1 MQVKFNVFGKPR
13 GKQRPRLCSVGGR
26 NIVYTPKQTIEYEKL
41 IKASYMMATNRIFFE
56 KDIPIEVNILAFC
69 GEAPRQ
75 IRKKDVC
82 KDKGKIARNEKYLV
96 TKKPDSDNI
105 IKIVLDALNKV
116 AFYDDAQVSK
126 ICFEK
131 RYSKMPRLEITIQN
145 LKEKKDNENN

>member
-26 NIVYTPKQTIEYEKL
+26 NIVYTPKRTIEYEKL
-41 IKASYMMATNRIFFE
+41 IKASYIASSKVFFE
-56 KDIPIEVNILAFC
+56 RNIPIEINILAYFFHKSSI
-69 GEAPRQ
+69 EFA
-75 IRKKDVC
+75 
-82 KDKGKIARNEKYLV
+82 
-96 TKKPDSDNI
+96 TKKPDADNI

-145 LKEKKDNENN
+145 LKEIKTNENN

>member
-13 GKQRPRLCSVGGR
+13 GKQRPRLCSVDGR

-41 IKASYMMATNRIFFE
+41 IKASYIASSKVFFE
-56 KDIPIEVNILAFC
+56 RNIPIEINILAYFFHKSSI
-69 GEAPRQ
+69 EFA
-75 IRKKDVC
+75 
-82 KDKGKIARNEKYLV
+82 
-96 TKKPDSDNI
+96 TKKPDADNI

-145 LKEKKDNENN
+145 IKEIKTNENN

>member
-41 IKASYMMATNRIFFE
+41 IKASYIASSKVFFE
-56 KDIPIEVNILAFC
+56 RNIPIEINILAYFFHKSSV
-69 GEAPRQ
+69 EFA
-75 IRKKDVC
+75 
-82 KDKGKIARNEKYLV
+82 
-96 TKKPDSDNI
+96 TKKPDADNI

-145 LKEKKDNENN
+145 LKETKTNENN

>member
-41 IKASYMMATNRIFFE
+41 IKASYIASSKVFFE
-56 KDIPIEVNILAFC
+56 RNIPIEINILAYFFHKSSI
-69 GEAPRQ
+69 EFA
-75 IRKKDVC
+75 
-82 KDKGKIARNEKYLV
+82 
-96 TKKPDSDNI
+96 TKKPDADNI

-131 RYSKMPRLEITIQN
+131 RYSKTPRLEITIQN
-145 LKEKKDNENN
+145 LKETKTNENN

>member
-13 GKQRPRLCSVGGR
+13 GKQRPRLCSVDGR

-41 IKASYMMATNRIFFE
+41 IKASYIASSKVFFE
-56 KDIPIEVNILAFC
+56 RNIPIEINILAYFFHKSSI
-69 GEAPRQ
+69 EFA
-75 IRKKDVC
+75 
-82 KDKGKIARNEKYLV
+82 
-96 TKKPDSDNI
+96 TKKPDADNI

-145 LKEKKDNENN
+145 LKEIKTNENN

>member
-41 IKASYMMATNRIFFE
+41 IKASYIASSKVFFE
-56 KDIPIEVNILAFC
+56 RNIPIEINILAYFFHKSSIVF
-69 GEAPRQ
+69 E
-75 IRKKDVC
+75 
-82 KDKGKIARNEKYLV
+82 N
-96 TKKPDSDNI
+96 KKPDADNI
-105 IKIVLDALNKV
+105 FTIVLDALNKV
-116 AFYDDAQVSK
+116 AFYNNAQVSK

-145 LKEKKDNENN
+145 LKETKTNENN

>member
-41 IKASYMMATNRIFFE
+41 IKASYSASSKVFFE
-56 KDIPIEVNILAFC
+56 RNIPIEINILAYFFHKSSI
-69 GEAPRQ
+69 EFA
-75 IRKKDVC
+75 
-82 KDKGKIARNEKYLV
+82 
-96 TKKPDSDNI
+96 TKKPDADNI

-116 AFYDDAQVSK
+116 AFYDDAQVAK

-145 LKEKKDNENN
+145 LKETKTNENN

>member
-41 IKASYMMATNRIFFE
+41 IKASYIASSKVFFE
-56 KDIPIEVNILAFC
+56 RNIPIEINILAYFFHKSSI
-69 GEAPRQ
+69 EFA
-75 IRKKDVC
+75 
-82 KDKGKIARNEKYLV
+82 
-96 TKKPDSDNI
+96 TKKPDADNI

-131 RYSKMPRLEITIQN
+131 RYSKTPRLEITIQN
-145 LKEKKDNENN
+145 LKETKANENN

>member
-41 IKASYMMATNRIFFE
+41 IKASYMATNRIFFE
-56 KDIPIEVNILAFC
+56 KDIPIEVNILAYC
-69 GEAPRQ
+69 GEAPQQ
-75 IRKKDVC
+75 ICNKDVC
-82 KDKGKIARNEKYLV
+82 ENIGKIARNEKYWV

-145 LKEKKDNENN
+145 LKETKTNENN

>member
-26 NIVYTPKQTIEYEKL
+26 NIVYTPKQTIGYEKL
-41 IKASYMMATNRIFFE
+41 IKASYMATNRIFFE
-56 KDIPIEVNILAFC
+56 KDIPIEVNILAYC
-69 GEAPRQ
+69 GEAPQQ

-82 KDKGKIARNEKYLV
+82 ENIGKIARNEKYWA

>member
-13 GKQRPRLCSVGGR
+13 GKQRPRLCSVDGR

-41 IKASYMMATNRIFFE
+41 IKASYIASSKVFFE
-56 KDIPIEVNILAFC
+56 RNIPIEINILAYFFHKSSI
-69 GEAPRQ
+69 EFA
-75 IRKKDVC
+75 
-82 KDKGKIARNEKYLV
+82 
-96 TKKPDSDNI
+96 TKKPDADNI

-126 ICFEK
+126 ICFEQ

-145 LKEKKDNENN
+145 LKETKTNENN

>member
-41 IKASYMMATNRIFFE
+41 IKASYIASSKVFFE
-56 KDIPIEVNILAFC
+56 RNIPIEINILAYFFHKSSI
-69 GEAPRQ
+69 EFA
-75 IRKKDVC
+75 
-82 KDKGKIARNEKYLV
+82 
-96 TKKPDSDNI
+96 TKKPDADNI

-131 RYSKMPRLEITIQN
+131 RYSKTPRLEITIQN
-145 LKEKKDNENN
+145 LKEIKTNENN

>member
-41 IKASYMMATNRIFFE
+41 IKASYIVSSKVFFE
-56 KDIPIEVNILAFC
+56 RNIPIEINILAYFFHKSSI
-69 GEAPRQ
+69 EFA
-75 IRKKDVC
+75 
-82 KDKGKIARNEKYLV
+82 
-96 TKKPDSDNI
+96 TKKPDADNI

-145 LKEKKDNENN
+145 LKEIKTNENN

>member
-41 IKASYMMATNRIFFE
+41 IKASYIASSKVFFE
-56 KDIPIEVNILAFC
+56 RNIPIEINILAYFFHKSSI
-69 GEAPRQ
+69 EFA
-75 IRKKDVC
+75 
-82 KDKGKIARNEKYLV
+82 
-96 TKKPDSDNI
+96 TKKPDADNI
-105 IKIVLDALNKV
+105 MKIVLDALNKV

-145 LKEKKDNENN
+145 LKEIKTNENN

>member
-1 MQVKFNVFGKPR
+1 MQVKFNMFGKPR

-41 IKASYMMATNRIFFE
+41 IKASYIASSKVFFE
-56 KDIPIEVNILAFC
+56 RNIPIEINILAYFFHKSSI
-69 GEAPRQ
+69 EFA
-75 IRKKDVC
+75 
-82 KDKGKIARNEKYLV
+82 
-96 TKKPDSDNI
+96 TKKPDADNI

-145 LKEKKDNENN
+145 LKETKTNENN

>member
-41 IKASYMMATNRIFFE
+41 IKASYIASSKVFFE
-56 KDIPIEVNILAFC
+56 RNIPIEINILAYFFHKSSI
-69 GEAPRQ
+69 EFA
-75 IRKKDVC
+75 
-82 KDKGKIARNEKYLV
+82 
-96 TKKPDSDNI
+96 TKKPDADNI

-145 LKEKKDNENN
+145 LKETKTNENN

>member
-41 IKASYMMATNRIFFE
+41 IKASYIASSKVCFE
-56 KDIPIEVNILAFC
+56 KDIPIEVNILAYFFHKSLI
-69 GEAPRQ
+69 EFA
-75 IRKKDVC
+75 
-82 KDKGKIARNEKYLV
+82 
-96 TKKPDSDNI
+96 TKKPDADNI

-145 LKEKKDNENN
+145 LKETKTNENN

>member
-41 IKASYMMATNRIFFE
+41 IKASYIASSKVFFE
-56 KDIPIEVNILAFC
+56 RNIPIEINILAYFFHKSSI
-69 GEAPRQ
+69 EFA
-75 IRKKDVC
+75 
-82 KDKGKIARNEKYLV
+82 
-96 TKKPDSDNI
+96 TKKPDADNI
-105 IKIVLDALNKV
+105 IKIVLDALNEV

-145 LKEKKDNENN
+145 LKETKTNENN

>member
-41 IKASYMMATNRIFFE
+41 IKASYIASSKVFFE
-56 KDIPIEVNILAFC
+56 RNIPIEINILAYFFHKSSI
-69 GEAPRQ
+69 EFA
-75 IRKKDVC
+75 
-82 KDKGKIARNEKYLV
+82 
-96 TKKPDSDNI
+96 TKKPDADNI

-145 LKEKKDNENN
+145 LKEIKTNENN

>member
-41 IKASYMMATNRIFFE
+41 IKASYIVSSKVFFE
-56 KDIPIEVNILAFC
+56 RNIPIEINILAYFFHKSSI
-69 GEAPRQ
+69 EFA
-75 IRKKDVC
+75 
-82 KDKGKIARNEKYLV
+82 
-96 TKKPDSDNI
+96 TKKPDADNI

-145 LKEKKDNENN
+145 LKETKTNENN

>member
-1 MQVKFNVFGKPR
+1 MQIKFNVFGKPR
-13 GKQRPRLCSVGGR
+13 GKQRPRLCSVDGR

-41 IKASYMMATNRIFFE
+41 IKASYIASSKVFFE
-56 KDIPIEVNILAFC
+56 RNISIEINILAYFFHKSSI
-69 GEAPRQ
+69 EFA
-75 IRKKDVC
+75 
-82 KDKGKIARNEKYLV
+82 
-96 TKKPDSDNI
+96 TKKPDADNI

-145 LKEKKDNENN
+145 LKETKTNENN

>member
-41 IKASYMMATNRIFFE
+41 IKASYIASSKVFFE
-56 KDIPIEVNILAFC
+56 RNIPIEINILAYFFHKSSI
-69 GEAPRQ
+69 EFT
-75 IRKKDVC
+75 
-82 KDKGKIARNEKYLV
+82 
-96 TKKPDSDNI
+96 TKKPDADNI

-145 LKEKKDNENN
+145 LKETKTNENN

>member
-26 NIVYTPKQTIEYEKL
+26 NIVYTPKQTIEYQKL
-41 IKASYMMATNRIFFE
+41 IKASYIASSKVFFE
-56 KDIPIEVNILAFC
+56 RNIPIEINILAYFFHKSSI
-69 GEAPRQ
+69 EFA
-75 IRKKDVC
+75 
-82 KDKGKIARNEKYLV
+82 
-96 TKKPDSDNI
+96 TKKPDADNI

-145 LKEKKDNENN
+145 LKEIKTNENN

>member
-41 IKASYMMATNRIFFE
+41 IKASYIASSKVFFE
-56 KDIPIEVNILAFC
+56 RNIPIEINILAYFFHKSSI
-69 GEAPRQ
+69 EFA
-75 IRKKDVC
+75 
-82 KDKGKIARNEKYLV
+82 
-96 TKKPDSDNI
+96 TKKPDADNI

-131 RYSKMPRLEITIQN
+131 RYSKTLRLEITIQN
-145 LKEKKDNENN
+145 LTIINYG

>member
-41 IKASYMMATNRIFFE
+41 IKASYIASSKVFFE
-56 KDIPIEVNILAFC
+56 RNIPIEINILAYFFHKSSI
-69 GEAPRQ
+69 EFA
-75 IRKKDVC
+75 
-82 KDKGKIARNEKYLV
+82 
-96 TKKPDSDNI
+96 TKKPDADNI

-131 RYSKMPRLEITIQN
+131 RYSKTPRLEITIQN
-145 LKEKKDNENN
+145 LKETKDNENN

>member
-41 IKASYMMATNRIFFE
+41 IKASYIASSKVFFE
-56 KDIPIEVNILAFC
+56 RNISIEINILAYFFHKSLI
-69 GEAPRQ
+69 EFA
-75 IRKKDVC
+75 I
-82 KDKGKIARNEKYLV
+82 N
-96 TKKPDSDNI
+96 KPDADNI

-145 LKEKKDNENN
+145 LKETKTNENN